1 MKNIIEKLATSLGR
15 KDDVPNQELAKEV
28 ALKNDKEAIKELI
41 DILSESKDKKIQSDC
56 IKTLYEIGY
65 IKPELIAEYYDFFIE
80 LLKNKNNRLVWGAMI
95 ALKTISEIKPKEIFE
110 NLPIILE
117 VTEKGSVISNDNG
130 VGILINLMKK
140 QELYDDVFP
149 LLTEQLKI
157 CVPKQLPMYAERTL
171 PVLKEKDK
179 NEFIALLNKRINE
192 LKKESQIKRIKKV
205 LKKLKTKNFYNV

>member
-1 MKNIIEKLATSLGR
+1 MKEILEKLATSLER
-15 KDDVPNQELAKEV
+15 KDDVPNQELAKEI

-41 DILSESKDKKIQSDC
+41 EILSESKDKKIQSDC

-65 IKPELIAEYYDFFIE
+65 IKPELIENYYDFFIE

-130 VGILINLMKK
+130 IGILINLAKN
-140 QELYDDVFP
+140 QELHNEVF
-149 LLTEQLKI
+149 LLLMEQLKK
-157 CVPKQLPMYAERTL
+157 CVPKQLPMYAERAL
-171 PVLKEKDK
+171 SVIKEKDK
-179 NEFIALLNKRINE
+179 NKNKFMALLNERINE
-192 LKKESQIKRIKKV
+192 LGKESQIKRIEKV
-205 LKKLKTKNFYNV
+205 IKKLNK